1 MPKLTAALLG
11 LIALLGA
18 YFWGG
23 ERGVAAQGEPSLSAE
38 PKVPTGF
45 FVIAEEEPSE
55 AKVLTSWGNDPVAG
69 GQEASIAPAATTAT
83 AKPIPSG
90 PVAADALALDTV
102 LQSDL
107 EAIIGRWF
115 KTAAAKSRGKLKGPD
130 TQISVH
136 VRELSDNATLA
147 SVQGT
152 RILRPASNL
161 KVATS
166 AAGLVLLGA
175 AGQYETAFEV
185 TGSISSGTLRGDL
198 IVHAGGDPL
207 VRDGSQGATEGRLDE
222 VADALIAAGIR
233 RISGDLILNEGSF
246 LEPGIGPSWPSSNQ
260 HWDDYCALAAGLTV
274 NAGVLVAEVTPR
286 AAGAKASIAVHPSP
300 HGLGNNYA
308 VSTLQGNTN
317 DVRVGATASKVTVK
331 GKLGTRTGVV
341 VSDFAHPDPVGL
353 FGAVLKD
360 RLRRAGISLG
370 GKTIKRRG
378 PPPVGDPLFV
388 LRSPVADSLV
398 PINTHS
404 NNGVADQLF
413 FTLGHRLGGG
423 GTRKGAASAI
433 GLAFKALDIDPTGH
447 HQVDGSGLSRDNRIS
462 PVQLT
467 GLLQAVLFGLLEADP
482 LSRRYLDSLAVAG
495 QSGTLATRFR
505 ATPAAGQV
513 FAKTGF
519 IDGTSSLSG
528 IAISPAGRGL
538 VFSIIVNYPTVS
550 GLNTSAWKPMQDE
563 MVLRIL
569 RAAE

>member
-1 MPKLTAALLG
+1 MSLANSSMPKLTAALLG
-11 LIALLGA
+11 LIALSGA
-18 YFWGG
+18 YFLGG
-23 ERGVAAQGEPSLSAE
+23 GQGVAAQVGPEQSTD
-38 PKVPTGF
+38 PKVPSGF
-45 FVIAEEEPSE
+45 F
-55 AKVLTSWGNDPVAG
+55 G
-69 GQEASIAPAATTAT
+69 APAELTNETAEHRIEG
-83 AKPIPSG
+83 APSQDHRSPSPDPRAMEALG
-90 PVAADALALDTV
+90 PLASGDRILDAA

-115 KTAAAKSRGKLKGPD
+115 QTASKKSRGKLTGPD

-136 VRELSDNATLA
+136 VRELSDNSTLA

-175 AGQYETAFEV
+175 MGQYETPFEA
-185 TGSISSGTLRGDL
+185 TGPIEAGVLRGDL
-198 IVHAGGDPL
+198 IAHAGGDPL
-207 VRDGSQGATEGRLDE
+207 VRDGSQGATEARLDE
-222 VADALIAAGIR
+222 VARALQAAGIR
-233 RISGDLILNEGSF
+233 RISGNLVLNEGSF
-246 LEPGIGPSWPSSNQ
+246 LEPGVGPSWPSANQ

-274 NAGVLVAEVTPR
+274 NAGVLVAEVAPR
-286 AAGAKASIAVHPSP
+286 SAGAKASITVHPSP
-300 HGLGNNYA
+300 HGLSSNYG
-308 VSTLQGNTN
+308 VSTVRGQAN
-317 DVRVGATASKVTVK
+317 DVRVGATATKVTVK
-331 GKLGTRTGVV
+331 GKLGTSTGVV
-341 VSDFAHPDPVGL
+341 VSDFAHPDPVTL

-360 RLRRAGISLG
+360 RLKQAGIALG
-370 GKTIKRRG
+370 GKVIKRRG
-378 PPPVGDPLFV
+378 PPPAQEPLFV

-423 GTRKGAASAI
+423 GTRAGSAKAI
-433 GLAFKALDIDPTGH
+433 TQAFQALGIDPTGH

-467 GLLQAVLFGLLEADP
+467 GLLQAVLFGLLESDP

-495 QSGTLATRFR
+495 QSGTLATRLR
-505 ATPAAGQV
+505 STPAAGQV

-528 IAISPAGRGL
+528 LAISPAGRGL
-538 VFSIIVNYPTVS
+538 VFSIIVNYPTVA

-569 RAAE
+569 EAAE

>member
-1 MPKLTAALLG
+1 MPRITVALLG
-11 LIALLGA
+11 LIALVLA
-18 YFWGG
+18 YDIASDQ
-23 ERGVAAQGEPSLSAE
+23 GVAAQGDLGGGTDPRVPSGFFQSAE
-38 PKVPTGF
+38 DPIQHAQARDINEPVF
-45 FVIAEEEPSE
+45 EAEH
-55 AKVLTSWGNDPVAG
+55 V
-69 GQEASIAPAATTAT
+69 
-83 AKPIPSG
+83 
-90 PVAADALALDTV
+90 LALEPQVPKPGSQDDA

-107 EAIIGRWF
+107 ESIIGRWF
-115 KTAAAKSRGKLKGPD
+115 QTASQKSRGKLKGPD

-136 VRELSDNATLA
+136 VRELSDNSTLA
-147 SVQGT
+147 SVKGN

-175 AGQYETAFEV
+175 TGQYETVFE
-185 TGSISSGTLRGDL
+185 TKGSVRDGILQGDL

-207 VRDGSQGATEGRLDE
+207 AREGSQGATEGRLDE
-222 VADALIAAGIR
+222 VATALQTGGIR
-233 RISGDLILNEGSF
+233 RIAGDLVLNEGSF
-246 LEPGIGPSWPSSNQ
+246 LDPGVGPSWPSSNQ

-274 NAGVLVAEVTPR
+274 NAGVLVAEVSPR
-286 AAGAKASIAVHPSP
+286 KNASEASISVHPSP
-300 HGLGNNYA
+300 HGLSKSYGVTM
-308 VSTLQGNTN
+308 VSGKVN
-317 DVRVGATASKVTVK
+317 DVRVGATTAKVTVK
-331 GKLGTRTGVV
+331 GKLGSSTGVV
-341 VSDFAHPDPVGL
+341 VSDFSHPDPVGL
-353 FGAVLKD
+353 FGAVLTD
-360 RLRRAGISLG
+360 RLKRAGITVG

-378 PPPVGDPLFV
+378 PPPVGEPFFV
-388 LRSPVADSLV
+388 LRSAVADSLV

-423 GTRKGAASAI
+423 GTREASAAAI
-433 GLAFKALDIDPTGH
+433 GLAFEALGIDPAGH

-467 GLLQAVLFGLLEADP
+467 GLLQAVLFGLLESSP

-495 QSGTLATRFR
+495 QSGTLATRLR
-505 ATPAAGQV
+505 STPAAGQV

-538 VFSIIVNYPTVS
+538 VFSIIVNYPTIS

-569 RAAE
+569 RAAD

>member
-1 MPKLTAALLG
+1 MALAG
-11 LIALLGA
+11 VYYFGA
-18 YFWGG
+18 G
-23 ERGVAAQGEPSLSAE
+23 RGVAAQGDPGVGTEPR
-38 PKVPTGF
+38 VPTGF
-45 FVIAEEEPSE
+45 YQGGEAPSQQGSALVRDTTQPISQRE
-55 AKVLTSWGNDPVAG
+55 QSLALVPPVP
-69 GQEASIAPAATTAT
+69 EAS
-83 AKPIPSG
+83 SLD
-90 PVAADALALDTV
+90 DA

-107 EAIIGRWF
+107 ESIIGRWF
-115 KTAAAKSRGKLKGPD
+115 QTASTKSRGKLKGPD

-136 VRELSDNATLA
+136 VRELSDNSTLA
-147 SVQGT
+147 SVMGD

-175 AGQYETAFEV
+175 QGQYETAFE
-185 TGSISSGTLRGDL
+185 TKGPIKAGTLQGDL

-207 VRDGSQGATEGRLDE
+207 VRDGSQGATEARLDE
-222 VADALIAAGIR
+222 VAAALQAAGIR
-233 RISGDLILNEGSF
+233 RISGDLVLNEGSF
-246 LEPGIGPSWPSSNQ
+246 LEPGVGPSWPSSNQ

-286 AAGAKASIAVHPSP
+286 PTGEKASIAVHPSP
-300 HGLGNNYA
+300 HGLSKNYG
-308 VSTLQGNTN
+308 VTMVRGKLN
-317 DVRVGATASKVTVK
+317 DVRVGATAAKVTVN
-331 GKLGTRTGVV
+331 GKLGSNTGVI
-341 VSDFAHPDPVGL
+341 VSDFSHPDPVGL
-353 FGAVLKD
+353 FGSVLKD
-360 RLRRAGISLG
+360 RLKRSGITID

-378 PPPVGDPLFV
+378 PPPKGEPLFV

-423 GTRKGAASAI
+423 GSRKGAAAAI
-433 GLAFKALDIDPTGH
+433 GLAFEALGIDPAGH

-467 GLLQAVLFGLLEADP
+467 GLLQAVLFGLLQSDP
-482 LSRRYLDSLAVAG
+482 LSRRYLESLAVAG
-495 QSGTLATRFR
+495 QSGTLSTRFR
-505 ATPAAGQV
+505 STPAAGQV

-538 VFSIIVNYPTVS
+538 VFSIIVNYPNVP

-569 RAAE
+569 SAAE